1 MSWLV
6 TKLPITMHNIR
17 TNFSKFY
24 RICKELF
31 EFEVDTRNNFQFY
44 PVNPKMNDLEV
55 VALSCCMEAL
65 SIDSENLLWSK
76 LKTDYRSLFPNL
88 IDRSRFNRRRRRL
101 AVYIE
106 KVQQS
111 IAEKLEQQS
120 NVMVVDSIPVPVVKM
135 AREKSFKAFRKDFET
150 APAKGYSAVNK
161 GWFIGYRLHVVICD
175 NGVVQQS
182 GITKGNVHDI
192 NFLKSIEHL
201 PVQKQIIGDRAYI
214 SKSLQMDLF
223 DHYQVRSK
231 VPFRSNQY
239 DYKKHPKKYKSKRQ
253 MVEIFFAQMCDHL
266 NLRRNYAKTYEG
278 LVVRLTSKLSSMSI
292 LHWINY
298 LNGRKIAQ
306 IKHALSF

>member
-1 MSWLV
+1 
-6 TKLPITMHNIR
+6 MHNIR

-24 RICKELF
+24 CICKELF
-31 EFEVDTRNNFQFY
+31 EKEVDNRKNFQFY
-44 PVNPKMNDLEV
+44 PVIPKMNDLEV

-76 LKTDYRSLFPNL
+76 LKTDYSSMFANL

-101 AVYIE
+101 TPFILRVQEYI
-106 KVQQS
+106 S
-111 IAEKLEQQS
+111 LKLEDLS
-120 NVMVVDSIPVPVVKM
+120 GLMVIDSIPVPVVKM
-135 AREKSFKAFRKDFET
+135 AREKSFKAFKKDFET

-161 GWFIGYRLHVVICD
+161 GWFIGYKLHVVIYD

-192 NFLKSIEHL
+192 NFLKQIEGL
-201 PVQKQIIGDRAYI
+201 PVQKQMIGDRAYI

-223 DHYQVRSK
+223 EKYEIKLK
-231 VPFRSNQY
+231 VPFRNNQH
-239 DYKKHPKKYKSKRQ
+239 DYRKHPKKYKSKRQ
-253 MVEIFFAQMCDHL
+253 MVETFFAQMCDHL
-266 NLRRNYAKTYEG
+266 NLRRNYAKTFEG
-278 LVVRLTSKLSSMSI
+278 LVTRLTSKLSSMSI

-298 LNGRKIAQ
+298 LNGRKLAQ